1 MTLPNSGPVTFAS
14 IQTEFGGSN
23 PISLSEYYR
32 GGSLVPNHGNT
43 SNIPT
48 SGTISVNNFYGTS
61 QQAPIDTSVG
71 GASAANNNYGK
82 YGSNVR
88 GIQIG
93 NRGTDYPAQGTWN
106 NQTFTNSSGNSTF
119 TINRV
124 TLQTSNI
131 ITTPSLAVEIN
142 GNYTGQGMAS
152 LAGYNVI
159 KVGNAAL
166 GTFGSNANYSN
177 ANSTTAMNVTF
188 NGNSGLN
195 TINGSGNVTFNFS

>member
-1 MTLPNSGPVTFAS
+1 MTLPNSGPVSLAS

-61 QQAPIDTSVG
+61 QQAPLDTSVG
-71 GASAANNNYGK
+71 GASAGNNNFGK
-82 YGSNVR
+82 YGANAR

-93 NRGTDYPAQGTWN
+93 ARGTDFPAMGTWN
-106 NQTFTNSSGNSTF
+106 NQTFTNSSANTTF
-119 TINRV
+119 TINRI
-124 TLQTSNI
+124 TLFTSNLVP
-131 ITTPSLAVEIN
+131 TPSPSFELS
-142 GNYTGQGMAS
+142 GDYS
-152 LAGYNVI
+152 LANFSSLTGYNAVR
-159 KVGNAAL
+159 VGNANL
-166 GTFGSNANYSN
+166 MTPGSAGNYSN
-177 ANSTTAMNVTF
+177 ANSTTSFSSVF

-195 TINGSGNVTFNFS
+195 TIPGSGNVTFNFV